1 MSDDKKPRDPFAPLP
16 LSDELQKAGEKSGP
30 LPKAAKRAVDAFAPL
45 ALPKEPSGAAP
56 IKPPKPADSGA
67 TRKPATTEPPRTASV
82 ETAKPASDTQRAEPV
97 ARPTPPT
104 EAARTASSVE
114 APVAPSA
121 PSPVEAARVRAPS
134 VAPIT
139 VPIEPPIAPS
149 SQPRARAA
157 SESPALTRVA
167 STETP
172 AESPSVADVA
182 TETTADALRAA
193 NLINPSPTAG
203 RPGSFRASTS
213 PVVPTRARSE
223 PTIDLDDDEAVR
235 AASTSASETA
245 PSESAAFRVAPT
257 STDLVKVEKSGDAM
271 ADVDDFLKDAVGKR
285 KKRASDDDDGGGR
298 KRSRGGAIFAA
309 LTIVAG
315 AGIAGLVLLGRVNH
329 SRYIIKCTA
338 EQVSVERG
346 RSFPPWG
353 TAPVTGAEWAPVKL
367 PPEAACTPRETEDLP
382 ELSGWFAKLLE
393 DQATALLTAR
403 EVSKVDEAEADLK
416 QALLVS
422 RGLATEDVRIDTR
435 ERIERLLGDVSYWR
449 ASAKLKLAA
458 EALGEAAKEYEAAAQ
473 QKPRYVTDASAWA
486 LYLRK
491 VTDDLKL
498 GPAGAKTSAFG
509 PVPTSDK
516 APLGSELPIEPAE
529 AGSGSA
535 TPSEPTAPSTAG
547 SAAPTG
553 GVLL

>member
-1 MSDDKKPRDPFAPLP
+1 
-16 LSDELQKAGEKSGP
+16 
-30 LPKAAKRAVDAFAPL
+30 
-45 ALPKEPSGAAP
+45 
-56 IKPPKPADSGA
+56 
-67 TRKPATTEPPRTASV
+67 
-82 ETAKPASDTQRAEPV
+82 
-97 ARPTPPT
+97 
-104 EAARTASSVE
+104 
-114 APVAPSA
+114 
-121 PSPVEAARVRAPS
+121 VRAATQP
-134 VAPIT
+134 AI
-139 VPIEPPIAPS
+139 
-149 SQPRARAA
+149 PRAK
-157 SESPALTRVA
+157 
-167 STETP
+167 
-172 AESPSVADVA
+172 
-182 TETTADALRAA
+182 
-193 NLINPSPTAG
+193 
-203 RPGSFRASTS
+203 
-213 PVVPTRARSE
+213 SE
-223 PTIDLDDDEAVR
+223 PTLDLDDDASVNAAVGDGVPQISAQSNAGESMR
-235 AASTSASETA
+235 ADASESRSMLADTSASESRSIRAETS
-245 PSESAAFRVAPT
+245 PSESMRVDSSAAESRSIRAETSPSESRSMRLPT
-257 STDLVKVEKSGDAM
+257 SAELVRIERPTDGLEG
-271 ADVDDFLKDAVGKR
+271 VDDFLKDAVGPTRTKR
-285 KKRASDDDDGGGR
+285 SRDDGDGGG
-298 KRSRGGAIFAA
+298 KRSRGGAIVAA

-329 SRYIIKCTA
+329 DRYVIKCSEDHA
-338 EQVSVERG
+338 SVERG

-353 TAPVTGAEWAPVKL
+353 TAPIIGTEWTPVKL

-458 EALGEAAKEYEAAAQ
+458 SALEEAAKEYEAAAQ

-491 VTDDLKL
+491 VVGDLQL
-498 GPAGAKTSAFG
+498 GPAGARAAASSPVLG
-509 PVPTSDK
+509 PDK
-516 APLGSELPIEPAE
+516 APLGTELPIEPTA

-535 TPSEPTAPSTAG
+535 TPAEPTPTPGEG